1 MRDSWEGKEVVA
13 HPIASARATRIGE
26 NEALRS
32 HFGWSAQRGLPF
44 FALRA
49 PYLGAQRGR
58 RRSPGGYWISFRDP
72 NAAEVLIHL
81 FSLEFLLCVCPRHTP
96 NPSHKLQCSVGNPG
110 IPYLFTANSARNPDG
125 QIGARMNYFHG
136 LGKAGL
142 WVKKQASGTRVWVLG
157 SAGGAAVRAA
167 KNPAQQRRGLGSG
180 IRRANYQPDSEN

>member
-1 MRDSWEGKEVVA
+1 MYYMIIISPTYWRYSTHKLADLSW
-13 HPIASARATRIGE
+13 SSYRA
-26 NEALRS
+26 
-32 HFGWSAQRGLPF
+32 
-44 FALRA
+44 
-49 PYLGAQRGR
+49 
-58 RRSPGGYWISFRDP
+58 
-72 NAAEVLIHL
+72 
-81 FSLEFLLCVCPRHTP
+81 VCPRHTP

-167 KNPAQQRRGLGSG
+167 KNPAQQRRGLGSDPP
-180 IRRANYQPDSEN
+180 RELPTRL